1 MNWRVTYRAKDGKQ
15 AVEIVEA
22 ASRNDVFKA
31 IAAKGIS
38 AIRVEE
44 AVGKAKLNK
53 KSSSNSKRSPVA
65 IIVALFAIACAVGIA
80 YFPMAKK
87 GSSSGTK
94 NFTQKKQGP
103 SSVIRE
109 VVPQTNGV
117 GKVAATSKPKDVVE
131 DNIPAREKIV
141 EMISVI
147 TNADGSVLERFRT
160 ADGKIRSRQSAPK
173 PIFNNASDQLLATA
187 ISGAASGVSMP
198 PMPMMNNA
206 EEEFRKSLETQITIN
221 DDDSEGVKALKQNV
235 IALREE
241 MRQLLDQGNSFADV
255 LRDHRD
261 IVNHGV
267 EMRKEATRMIKEFVD
282 SGDNDAANECL
293 DKVNEVLAG
302 MGIQK
307 VEMPLTDAERRELI
321 RERHRSGN

>member
-22 ASRNDVFKA
+22 ASRNDVFKV
-31 IAAKGIS
+31 IAAQGIS

-53 KSSSNSKRSPVA
+53 KSSSNPKKPVT
-65 IIVALFAIACAVGIA
+65 IIVALVAVACAVGIA
-80 YFPMAKK
+80 YFSMAKK
-87 GSSSGTK
+87 GSPSGTK
-94 NFTQKKQGP
+94 DSTQKKHVP

-131 DNIPAREKIV
+131 DNTPAREKIV

-173 PIFNNASDQLLATA
+173 PIFDNASDQIIAMA
-187 ISGAASGVSMP
+187 ASGAASGYAMP
-198 PMPMMNNA
+198 PMPVMNNA
-206 EEEFRKSLETQITIN
+206 DEEFLKSLEKEIKVN
-221 DDDSEGVKALKQNV
+221 DDDTDEVKALKQNV
-235 IALREE
+235 IAIREE
-241 MRQLLDQGNSFADV
+241 IRQLMSEGHSFAEV
-255 LRDHRD
+255 IKDHRD

-267 EMRKEATRMIKEFVD
+267 EMRKEASRIIKDFLD
-282 SGDNDAANECL
+282 NGDNEAANECL
-293 DKVNEVLAG
+293 EKVNEVLAG
-302 MGIQK
+302 MGIQG
-307 VEMPLTDAERRELI
+307 VEMPLTDEERREKI
-321 RERHRSGN
+321 RSQKRNGN